1 MRLTLQKLI
10 GLLVIFAVVA
20 VVVSAAALFVGAAWV
35 DFREALRGLTDEVYR
50 RNSVACQI
58 ILEQRLPR
66 VILAI
71 LTGAALSMAGVSL
84 QAILRNPLADPYTL
98 GVASGSAVG
107 AVVALSFKI
116 SFAYGPFNSVEL
128 FSLLGAGVMM
138 ALIYALARG
147 PHHLSSESLL
157 LAGVTVALI
166 ASSAIMFIRYLTE
179 PHRLAAMDRWL
190 MGGLAVIGF
199 SDIIAVLPL
208 LIAGGVILFY
218 LTPEMNQIALGE
230 DMAIGRGVSL
240 LSFYRWAFVGASLVT
255 AAVVAVAGPI
265 GFIGL
270 IVPHAVR
277 RLVGPDHRILMPCAA
292 LAGGTFLI
300 VCDAVGRTI
309 IAPAELPVGVVT
321 AICGGPFFLWLLLK
335 HRR

>member
-1 MRLTLQKLI
+1 
-10 GLLVIFAVVA
+10 
-20 VVVSAAALFVGAAWV
+20 
-35 DFREALRGLTDEVYR
+35 
-50 RNSVACQI
+50 
-58 ILEQRLPR
+58 
-66 VILAI
+66 
-71 LTGAALSMAGVSL
+71 
-84 QAILRNPLADPYTL
+84 
-98 GVASGSAVG
+98 
-107 AVVALSFKI
+107 
-116 SFAYGPFNSVEL
+116 
-128 FSLLGAGVMM
+128 
-138 ALIYALARG
+138 
-147 PHHLSSESLL
+147 
-157 LAGVTVALI
+157 
-166 ASSAIMFIRYLTE
+166 
-179 PHRLAAMDRWL
+179 
-190 MGGLAVIGF
+190 
-199 SDIIAVLPL
+199 
-208 LIAGGVILFY
+208 
-218 LTPEMNQIALGE
+218 
-230 DMAIGRGVSL
+230 VSL